1 MIKLRLSDLQQK
13 EIVNII
19 DGKNLGR
26 IIDAE
31 INNEGQIQYFVVEQ
45 RKMFRKVFSG
55 GGEIMITFNNIK
67 KIGSDVILVEYI

>member
-13 EIVNII
+13 EVVNII
-19 DGKNLGR
+19 DGTNLGK

-31 INNEGQIQYFVVEQ
+31 INSEGQIQYFVVEQ
-45 RKMFRKVFSG
+45 RKIFRKFLSSS
-55 GGEIMITFNNIK
+55 GEIMITFKNIK